1 MSGEPGRGAPTRMR
15 TPRRTL
21 TFSHAGATKRFT
33 ARRLLVVGYTGR
45 DPAAVDAHVAELARQ
60 GVPPPKH
67 VPWIFVANPA
77 TLQIDGTVWAYD
89 DTSSGEAEYVLL
101 IDRDGV
107 FMCIGSDHT
116 DRGLETL
123 SIEKSKQVYPRV
135 LSKQVWRLDELLPRW
150 DALRLRSWTG
160 EGSRLTNYQDGT
172 LGQLIRPEQL
182 LDLVS
187 PDPGT
192 GTVVF
197 SGTLPVLDGQMRAAP
212 RFEAELTDTGGQSLA
227 TLRYD
232 TAVLKAQPQ
241 PDRAA
246 P

>member
-1 MSGEPGRGAPTRMR
+1 MR

-77 TLQIDGTVWAYD
+77 TLQIGGTVWAYD

-107 FMCIGSDHT
+107 FMYVSEATIRTAASRHSPSRSPSRST
-116 DRGLETL
+116 D
-123 SIEKSKQVYPRV
+123 
-135 LSKQVWRLDELLPRW
+135 
-150 DALRLRSWTG
+150 AC
-160 EGSRLTNYQDGT
+160 
-172 LGQLIRPEQL
+172 
-182 LDLVS
+182 
-187 PDPGT
+187 
-192 GTVVF
+192 
-197 SGTLPVLDGQMRAAP
+197 
-212 RFEAELTDTGGQSLA
+212 
-227 TLRYD
+227 
-232 TAVLKAQPQ
+232 
-241 PDRAA
+241 
-246 P
+246 